1 MYAVVK
7 TGGKQ
12 YRVTKDDVII
22 VEKLVAEPGSNLEL
36 DQVLALGGDGD
47 TEIGTPLV
55 EGARVS
61 ATVVNQTRGKKVL
74 VYRKLRRKDFH
85 RLKGHRQDQTVL
97 KITDILPKGRKASK
111 TAENKL
117 ENQTD
122 TPKGQVE
129 TTDKSAVV
137 PGEKAAKKTAKKA
150 AKKSAKKV
158 AKKSA
163 KKVAKKSA
171 KKVAKKSAKKT
182 AKKAPPK

>member
-22 VEKLVAEPGSNLEL
+22 VEKLVAEPGSNVEL

-117 ENQTD
+117 EIQTD
-122 TPKGQVE
+122 IPKGEAQ
-129 TTDKSAVV
+129 TPDQSTAAPAK
-137 PGEKAAKKTAKKA
+137 KAAKKTAKKA

-158 AKKSA
+158 AKKA
-163 KKVAKKSA
+163 
-171 KKVAKKSAKKT
+171 

>member
-22 VEKLVAEPGSNLEL
+22 VEKLVAEPGAALEL
-36 DQVLALGGDGD
+36 DQVLALGGDGN

-111 TAENKL
+111 AAENKL

-122 TPKGQVE
+122 TPKGEVQTPE
-129 TTDKSAVV
+129 QSTAAPAK
-137 PGEKAAKKTAKKA
+137 KAAKKTAKKA

-158 AKKSA
+158 AKKA
-163 KKVAKKSA
+163 
-171 KKVAKKSAKKT
+171 

>member
-12 YRVTKDDVII
+12 YRVAKDDVII
-22 VEKLVAEPGSNLEL
+22 VEKLVAEPGAALEL
-36 DQVLALGGDGD
+36 DQVLALGGDGN

-111 TAENKL
+111 AAENKL

-122 TPKGQVE
+122 TPKGEVQ
-129 TTDKSAVV
+129 TPDQSTAAPAK
-137 PGEKAAKKTAKKA
+137 KAAKKTAKKA

-158 AKKSA
+158 AKKA
-163 KKVAKKSA
+163 
-171 KKVAKKSAKKT
+171 

>member
-12 YRVTKDDVII
+12 YRVTTNDVII
-22 VEKLVAEPGSNLEL
+22 VEKIVAEPGSDVEL
-36 DQVLALGGDGD
+36 DQVLALGGDGE

-85 RLKGHRQDQTVL
+85 RLRGHRQDQTVL
-97 KITDILPKGRKASK
+97 KITDILPKSRNATT
-111 TAENKL
+111 TAEKEL
-117 ENQTD
+117 ESQTGA
-122 TPKGQVE
+122 PKGEAQ
-129 TTDKSAVV
+129 TTDQSTAAPAK
-137 PGEKAAKKTAKKA
+137 KAAKKTAKKV
-150 AKKSAKKV
+150 AKKLAKKV
-158 AKKSA
+158 AKKAA
-163 KKVAKKSA
+163 KKVAKKAA
-171 KKVAKKSAKKT
+171 KKVAKKA

>member
-22 VEKLVAEPGSNLEL
+22 VEKLVAEPGAALEL
-36 DQVLALGGDGD
+36 DQVLALGGDGN

-111 TAENKL
+111 SAENKL

-122 TPKGQVE
+122 TPKGEVQ
-129 TTDKSAVV
+129 TPDQSTAAPAK
-137 PGEKAAKKTAKKA
+137 KAAKNTAKKA

-158 AKKSA
+158 AKKA
-163 KKVAKKSA
+163 
-171 KKVAKKSAKKT
+171 

>member
-22 VEKLVAEPGSNLEL
+22 VEKLVAEPGSDVEL
-36 DQVLALGGDGD
+36 DQVLALGGDGN

-97 KITDILPKGRKASK
+97 KITDILPKGRKGTKA
-111 TAENKL
+111 AENKL

-122 TPKGQVE
+122 ASKGQVE
-129 TTDKSAVV
+129 TTDKRAVV
-137 PGEKAAKKTAKKA
+137 PGKKTAKKTP
-150 AKKSAKKV
+150 KKV

-171 KKVAKKSAKKT
+171 KKVTKKSAKKA

>member
-12 YRVTKDDVII
+12 YRVIKDDVII
-22 VEKLVAEPGSNLEL
+22 VEKLVAEPGSNVEL

-61 ATVVNQTRGKKVL
+61 ATVVSQTRGKKVL

-97 KITDILPKGRKASK
+97 KITDILPKGRKGTKA
-111 TAENKL
+111 AENKS

-122 TPKGQVE
+122 TSKGQVE
-129 TTDKSAVV
+129 ITNQSTVA
-137 PGEKAAKKTAKKA
+137 PGEKAAKKT
-150 AKKSAKKV
+150 AKKV

-171 KKVAKKSAKKT
+171 KKVAKKSAKKA

>member
-12 YRVTKDDVII
+12 YRVIKDDVII
-22 VEKLVAEPGSNLEL
+22 VEKLVAEPGSNVEL

-97 KITDILPKGRKASK
+97 KITDILPKGRKDSK
-111 TAENKL
+111 TAESKL

-129 TTDKSAVV
+129 TTDQSTLA
-137 PGEKAAKKTAKKA
+137 PEKGAAKKTVKKVAKKA
-150 AKKSAKKV
+150 AKKAAKKV
-158 AKKSA
+158 AKKA
-163 KKVAKKSA
+163 
-171 KKVAKKSAKKT
+171 